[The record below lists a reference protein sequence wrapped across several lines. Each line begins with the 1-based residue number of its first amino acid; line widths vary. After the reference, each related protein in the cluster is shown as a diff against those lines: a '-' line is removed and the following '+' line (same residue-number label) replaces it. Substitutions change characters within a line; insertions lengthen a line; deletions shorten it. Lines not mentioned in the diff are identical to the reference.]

1 MFTVPHLVA
10 GLSRRGW
17 NEIEPWQDRFILG
30 WSGMRGA
37 LSLAAALS
45 IPATV
50 EHREEILFLTFT
62 TILATLVVL
71 AIPLPWLLEWLGFTG
86 STEERDM
93 HARRR
98 LAEAALTRLSEL
110 DGPPSVVNGLR
121 SLYEARLARLDARLD
136 PETDHPDGHLELRR
150 ELLTAERQA
159 LWQLEES
166 GDVDFSSA
174 RDIERQ
180 LDLEEAGLRG

>member
-1 MFTVPHLVA
+1 
-10 GLSRRGW
+10 
-17 NEIEPWQDRFILG
+17 
-30 WSGMRGA
+30 MRGA

-110 DGPPSVVNGLR
+110 EGPPSVVNGLR

-136 PETDHPDGHLELRR
+136 PQTDHPDGHLELRR